1 MGNDNG
7 LNGSLTGTIKLVD
20 EEQVF
25 ESGFNKRDIVLTV
38 SDGNYDQD
46 VKVSFMKER
55 TELVANLK
63 EGEDITVSY
72 NIRGKEYNG
81 KYYVELIGW
90 KVTADDET

>member
-1 MGNDNG
+1 MSNDNG
-7 LNGSLTGTIKLVD
+7 LNGELTGTVKMVD

-38 SDGNYDQD
+38 SDGKYDQD

-55 TELVANLK
+55 TELVANLE

-72 NIRGKEYNG
+72 NIRGSEYKG

-90 KVTADDET
+90 RVTADDET

>member
-1 MGNDNG
+1 MSDDNG
-7 LNGSLTGTIKLVD
+7 LNGELTGTIKLVG

-25 ESGFNKRDIVLTV
+25 DSGFNKRDIVLTV
-38 SDGNYDQD
+38 SDGKYDQD

-55 TELVANLK
+55 TELVANLE

-72 NIRGKEYNG
+72 NIRGSEYNE

-90 KVTADDET
+90 KVTA